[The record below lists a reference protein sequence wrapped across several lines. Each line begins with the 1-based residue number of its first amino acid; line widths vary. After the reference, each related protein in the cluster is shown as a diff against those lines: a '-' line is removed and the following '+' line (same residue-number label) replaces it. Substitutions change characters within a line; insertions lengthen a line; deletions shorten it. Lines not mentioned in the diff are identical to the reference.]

1 MKILF
6 ATAIILLMILSPQ
19 ACRSQDI
26 KSDLAQDFSLRD
38 VSNNKIALFNL
49 LETNKSVTI
58 VFFRGHFWG
67 IWQSQLVELQQIYP
81 QFKEYASEV
90 VAISMDNVEEMQGLS
105 SQLGLDYYLL
115 SDPSGSV
122 IKQYGVY
129 NLLGDGVA
137 TPSVFVISDDK
148 SVAWKYVGK
157 TISDRPTDTTILT
170 KVKMLNRWN
179 MVVSVA

>member
-6 ATAIILLMILSPQ
+6 ATAIILLLILSPQ

-38 VSNNKIALFNL
+38 VSNNKISLFNL

-67 IWQSQLVELQQIYP
+67 ICQGQLVELQQIYP
-81 QFKEYASEV
+81 QFKQYGSEL
-90 VAISMDNVEEMQGLS
+90 VAISMDNLEEMQGLS
-105 SQLGLDYYLL
+105 RHLGLDYPLL
-115 SDPSGSV
+115 SDPTGKV
-122 IKQYGVY
+122 IKRYGVY

-157 TISDRPTDTTILT
+157 TISDRPTDTTILS

-179 MVVSVA
+179 MVSSVV